1 MFVFLFQ
8 GTSRR
13 RTAAR
18 VSYVNMINGEGS
30 SSLLTRL
37 KIQEDI
43 EERERRRIREKEK
56 KEANLVLLQDL
67 AVWEEKELG
76 PDVVKQLHS
85 MWEVNVIRIYWEFNF
100 VMKCVFSHPLYPK
113 QFWGSSKW
121 IPGIV
126 GRSFSLKLN
135 SFFFFQG
142 MPFYISLCQAVRKYF
157 SFFLFTDSFAS
168 WLTVFIKRF
177 SLHTRPQYHRTGA
190 EFCLC

>member
-1 MFVFLFQ
+1 MFVYVFQ

-67 AVWEEKELG
+67 AEWEEKELG

-85 MWEVNVIRIYWEFNF
+85 MWEVNYRIFYLKINF
-100 VMKCVFSHPLYPK
+100 IL
-113 QFWGSSKW
+113 
-121 IPGIV
+121 
-126 GRSFSLKLN
+126 
-135 SFFFFQG
+135 
-142 MPFYISLCQAVRKYF
+142 
-157 SFFLFTDSFAS
+157 
-168 WLTVFIKRF
+168 IKKI
-177 SLHTRPQYHRTGA
+177 
-190 EFCLC
+190 